1 VVRPAEADP
10 TPSRL
15 LAIATRAE
23 RLAAELAIVQ
33 ATLRNSGDEPIR
45 RAGWRL
51 DDAAAEVGRVA
62 RAITATA
69 RALAFIERVRER
81 PHCAAHWGCC
91 PEHGATLAGSGGWCW
106 CTAPGCGRVWKAD
119 RMDLP
124 CDEPPAFMV
133 VDTAG
138 KEGLVC
144 AGHAIA
150 ARRQLAGGRL
160 LPLQERPAPGE
171 GGSR

>member
-1 VVRPAEADP
+1 MRSAEGDP

-23 RLAAELAIVQ
+23 QLAAELATVQ
-33 ATLRNSGDEPIR
+33 ATLRNSGDESIR

-51 DDAAAEVGRVA
+51 DDAGGAVRQVVK
-62 RAITATA
+62 AISATA
-69 RALAFIERVRER
+69 RALTFIEQVRER

-91 PEHGATLAGSGGWCW
+91 PEHGARLAGTGGRCW
-106 CTAPGCGRVWKAD
+106 CTARGCGRVWSGE

-124 CDEPPAFMV
+124 CDEPPAFRV
-133 VDTAG
+133 VDATG
-138 KEGLVC
+138 REGLVC

-150 ARRQLAGGRL
+150 VERHLAGGRL
-160 LPLQERPAPGE
+160 LPLRDRPAPGE